1 MKQFLKE
8 FFQQIA
14 ISFAIFVM
22 LMCVVL
28 AISFAVQNGILR
40 ERLSNVKA
48 ICIHNSDAEPS
59 YWAIVEILGG
69 EEEGDAK

>member
-1 MKQFLKE
+1 MKELLKE
-8 FFQQIA
+8 FFFHVFA
-14 ISFAIFVM
+14 GFAIFVM
-22 LMCVVL
+22 ILCVML
-28 AISFAVQNGILR
+28 AISLAVQNGILR

>member
-1 MKQFLKE
+1 MKELLKE
-8 FFQQIA
+8 FVIQVFVG
-14 ISFAIFVM
+14 FAVFVM
-22 LMCVVL
+22 ILCVVL